1 MILMTTP
8 RKSHGIDIKLTIMTQ
23 LWPNYDPIMTPLWP
37 HYDPI
42 MTKIWPNYDPIMT
55 QLWPNYD
62 LIQHLQAPLGF
73 LPGWSRPA
81 PGNQQ
86 SDYHILSSWK
96 WHGTIFVLIFYD
108 YQQHYLFRLFYGQTQ
123 PRKRKRTFSVLF
135 PLWFEAKITAR
146 NLPIKMVQSTKSRIW
161 SSS

>member
-1 MILMTTP
+1 
-8 RKSHGIDIKLTIMTQ
+8 
-23 LWPNYDPIMTPLWP
+23 
-37 HYDPI
+37 
-42 MTKIWPNYDPIMT
+42 MT

-62 LIQHLQAPLGF
+62 LIRHLQAPLGF

-81 PGNQQ
+81 PGGKQ

-123 PRKRKRTFSVLF
+123 PWQRKWTFSVLL

-146 NLPIKMVQSTKSRIW
+146 NLPINKITKMIIIINMTRSWLWLKIKHSNDHDYNCIHHIF
-161 SSS
+161 